1 MASNQELAR
10 RADLVL
16 ADLNSNGG
24 LLAPE
29 QANTFIDMV
38 MEEPTVLRQVR
49 QERMNA
55 PEKKINKIGFGSRIL
70 KAAPQGSTPFQ
81 QDNAINNRYL
91 AAADRSKPTTSQ
103 ITLQTKEV
111 MAEVRL
117 PYEVLEDNIEGQ
129 SFESHVMRLIAGRVA
144 IDMEEYGLYADT
156 ASGDA
161 LLALQDGW
169 LKRMTSHVVNNAS
182 AGVSPTMF
190 QSGMLAMPQ
199 KYLRNIAQMKHIV
212 SVANTIKY
220 RGKVA
225 ERSTGYG
232 DSMLTGSAPI
242 YALGVQVEA
251 APMLAAQGTGNN
263 GIFTYPQNLIFG
275 IQRQIQ
281 VETDKDI
288 RSREIIIVLTAR
300 VALQI
305 EDEDATV
312 KVHQHLSWSAAQ
324 GLRPLFC

>member
-1 MASNQELAR
+1 MLTNQELAR

-16 ADLNSNGG
+16 ADLNANGG
-24 LLAPE
+24 LLTPE
-29 QANTFIDMV
+29 QANTFIDQV
-38 MEEPTVLRQVR
+38 VEEPTILRQVR
-49 QERMNA
+49 VERMNA
-55 PEKKINKIGFGSRIL
+55 PERKINKIGFGSRIM
-70 KAAPQGSTPFQ
+70 KAAPQGSTPFE
-81 QDNAINNRYL
+81 QDNGINNRYL

-103 ITLQTKEV
+103 ITLTTKEV

-129 SFESHVMRLIAGRVA
+129 SFESHVMSLIAQRAA
-144 IDMEEYGLYADT
+144 IDFEEYALFADT

-161 LLALQDGW
+161 YLALTDGY

-182 AGVSPTMF
+182 AGVSPSMF
-190 QSGMLAMPQ
+190 QAGLLACPQ
-199 KYLRNIAQMKHIV
+199 KYLRNLAQMKHFV

-225 ERSTGYG
+225 ERATGYG
-232 DSMLTGSAPI
+232 DSALTQNIPL
-242 YALGVQVEA
+242 YASGVQIEA
-251 APMLAAQGTGNN
+251 APMLAAQGTGNQ
-263 GIFTYPQNLIFG
+263 GIFTFPKNLIFG
-275 IQRQIQ
+275 IQRAVQ

-312 KVHQHLSWSAAQ
+312 KYTNI
-324 GLRPLFC
+324 